1 VTAALAYNPDLIVL
15 HLGFGGRPGEQ
26 TDLTNLSMYSNQS
39 VMLETALAAGK
50 PLIIVMFTNL
60 PMEITKLVA
69 DPRVSAIVQ
78 AYYPQHW
85 GNLHALEHILF
96 LALLPCPSHSLTSSG
111 VNPLS
116 HAFAHSLTHSLAC
129 SVTQTLTHVITHS
142 FAHVQA
148 DKLSRMFLRG
158 RTIPGAG

>member
-1 VTAALAYNPDLIVL
+1 VDALALALPFTLALAPSRFSLSLFCLLFDSSNYNASNVTAALAYNPDLIVL

-60 PMEITKLVA
+60 PMDITKLVA

-85 GNLHALEHILF
+85 GNSHALEHILF
-96 LALLPCPSHSLTSSG
+96 LALLPCPSHSLTS
-111 VNPLS
+111 
-116 HAFAHSLTHSLAC
+116 
-129 SVTQTLTHVITHS
+129 
-142 FAHVQA
+142 
-148 DKLSRMFLRG
+148 
-158 RTIPGAG
+158 